1 MIHTLTGS
9 STTAVAG
16 SFGMIGDLD
25 IQPTTIGIII
35 GIALITGITA
45 YRWLTTN
52 KSTSKRKKK

>member
-25 IQPTTIGIII
+25 IQPTIIGIII

-45 YRWLTTN
+45 DRWLN
-52 KSTSKRKKK
+52 QKEKHK